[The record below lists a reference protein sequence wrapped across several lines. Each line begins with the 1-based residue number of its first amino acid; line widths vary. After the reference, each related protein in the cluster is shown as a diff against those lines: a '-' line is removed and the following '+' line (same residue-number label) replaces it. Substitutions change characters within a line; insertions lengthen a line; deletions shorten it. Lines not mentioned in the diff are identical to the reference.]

1 MCTTAIT
8 LQWAQS
14 HTWTTHLKKVSGR
27 ALGWSCEMWEL
38 VLRSAAESPW
48 DSILLNKAPLSLH
61 LYSENGVHSLQSQG
75 TTQLCA
81 QPEEQKAPI
90 SVILEIGI
98 MANGLRFHYQCFS
111 QPKGSKFI
119 RERER
124 PLFSLFFQFFCPIFS
139 AFVPIFFFWH
149 SFYLDIF
156 FDAKA
161 RISITFPSLP
171 PCFAMC
177 CYGNST
183 HPFRY
188 LIPMIFWNK
197 QKNKNNNF
205 FSLVSWSHPLPVVAW
220 AD

>member
-27 ALGWSCEMWEL
+27 ALGWSCEMWGL
-38 VLRSAAESPW
+38 VPRSAAESPW

-61 LYSENGVHSLQSQG
+61 LYSENGVHSLQPQG

-111 QPKGSKFI
+111 QPKGSKFN

-139 AFVPIFFFWH
+139 AFVPIFFF
-149 SFYLDIF
+149 FGIAF
-156 FDAKA
+156 
-161 RISITFPSLP
+161 I
-171 PCFAMC
+171 
-177 CYGNST
+177 
-183 HPFRY
+183 
-188 LIPMIFWNK
+188 LI
-197 QKNKNNNF
+197 
-205 FSLVSWSHPLPVVAW
+205 FSLMPKPEFQLLSLRFLPVLQCVAMGTVHIHSDTW
-220 AD
+220 SQWFFETNKKTKTTTFFH